1 MIMAK
6 PAHTMPK
13 IRAEK
18 LRGAPVGRDL
28 RQFLESR
35 ECSDAGPGLNLTFPN
50 ARVEQDAPGEPHG
63 RGQGQCILLLLLTVH
78 LESAKGTAECKE
90 KAGERAGEAA
100 LPSPAQFCLSYTCRG
115 WALCMCSPEAV
126 QQVQHHCHHMN

>member
-6 PAHTMPK
+6 PAHTMPR

-28 RQFLESR
+28 GQLLESR
-35 ECSDAGPGLNLTFPN
+35 ECSHHTGPGLNLTFPN
-50 ARVEQDAPGEPHG
+50 ARVEQDAPGKPHG
-63 RGQGQCILLLLLTVH
+63 RGQGQCIFLLLLTVH

-90 KAGERAGEAA
+90 KAGERTGEAA
-100 LPSPAQFCLSYTCRG
+100 LPGPTQFCPPYTWRG
-115 WALCMCSPEAV
+115 LAV
-126 QQVQHHCHHMN
+126 CVVLT

>member
-6 PAHTMPK
+6 PAQTMPR

-28 RQFLESR
+28 GQFLESR
-35 ECSDAGPGLNLTFPN
+35 ECSPAGTGLNLTFSN

-63 RGQGQCILLLLLTVH
+63 RGQGQCILFLLLTVH

-100 LPSPAQFCLSYTCRG
+100 LPSPAQVCPPCTCRSP
-115 WALCMCSPEAV
+115 ALCTV
-126 QQVQHHCHHMN
+126 LT

>member
-6 PAHTMPK
+6 PAHTMPR

-18 LRGAPVGRDL
+18 LRGAPVGRDFG
-28 RQFLESR
+28 RFLKSR
-35 ECSDAGPGLNLTFPN
+35 ECSHAGPGLNLTFPN
-50 ARVEQDAPGEPHG
+50 ARVEQDTPGEPHG

-78 LESAKGTAECKE
+78 LKSAKGTVEYKE

-100 LPSPAQFCLSYTCRG
+100 LPSPAQFCPPYTWRSL
-115 WALCMCSPEAV
+115 ALCTV
-126 QQVQHHCHHMN
+126 LT